1 MGPVSATSV
10 PGVGR
15 RLPLRRPRQGRWV
28 AGVCAGLAAHLSV
41 PVHWVRLA
49 FALTSLGAGA
59 GALLYLWLWVTVPV
73 GDPLEAVRP
82 AGLSR
87 LAPRLRLGQ
96 LSTAARDVTIAVVL
110 LLTAVV
116 LLLVR
121 TDVAVPSSWLV
132 PALFVA
138 AGAALAWGELAA
150 VSKDDGA
157 RTTRGRI
164 VLRVG
169 GGVALAVVGAL
180 LLIGPGGSPFELVQA
195 TLSGLAVVA
204 GVAVV
209 LAPLGLRLVR
219 ELGAEREARAREAE
233 RADIAAHLHDSVLQT
248 LSMIR
253 SRAGDN
259 EEVARL
265 ARAQE
270 RELRD
275 WLYTDRPAPG
285 TSTADV
291 VRQVAA
297 EVEDLHGVAIDVVT
311 AGDAEPDA
319 GTEALAAA
327 AREALSN
334 AVRHGRP
341 PVSLYVEVTPE
352 QTEVFVRDRGDGFE
366 IDAVPADRHGVR
378 QSIIGR
384 MDRHGGRAEV
394 RTRAAGTE
402 VHLLMPRKGQ
412 Q

>member
-1 MGPVSATSV
+1 M

-15 RLPLRRPRQGRWV
+15 RLPLRRPREGRWI
-28 AGVCAGLAAHLSV
+28 AGVCTGLAVHLGV

-49 FALTSLGAGA
+49 FVLTSLGAGA
-59 GALLYLWLWVTVPV
+59 GAILYLWLLITVPA

-96 LSTAARDVTIAVVL
+96 LSATTRDVTIAVVL
-110 LLTAVV
+110 LLAAGV

-121 TDVAVPSSWLV
+121 TDVALPASWLV

-157 RTTRGRI
+157 TRVSRGRI

-169 GGVALAVVGAL
+169 VGVTLAVVGAL
-180 LLIGPGGSPFELVQA
+180 LLIGPGRSPLELVQA
-195 TLSGLAVVA
+195 TLAGLAVVA

-219 ELGAEREARAREAE
+219 ELGAERVARARESE

-270 RELRD
+270 RELRE

-285 TSTADV
+285 TSTADA

-319 GTEALAAA
+319 GTGALTAA

-334 AVRHGRP
+334 AVVHGRP

-366 IDAVPADRHGVR
+366 VDAVPADRHGVR

-384 MDRHGGRAEV
+384 MDRHGGRATV
-394 RTRAAGTE
+394 RSRAGGTE
-402 VHLLMPRKGQ
+402 VHLVMPRKGQ

>member
-1 MGPVSATSV
+1 M

-15 RLPLRRPRQGRWV
+15 RLPLRRPRQGRWL
-28 AGVCAGLAAHLSV
+28 AGVCVGLAAHLGV

-49 FALTSLGAGA
+49 FVLTTLGAGA

-110 LLTAVV
+110 LLAAVV

-150 VSKDDGA
+150 LSKDDGA

-180 LLIGPGGSPFELVQA
+180 LLIGPGGSPFELLQA

-275 WLYTDRPAPG
+275 WLYTDRPAPR

-291 VRQVAA
+291 VRQGAA
-297 EVEDLHGVAIDVVT
+297 EVEDLHRVPVDVVT
-311 AGDAEPDA
+311 AGVAEPDA
-319 GTEALAAA
+319 GTEALGPA
-327 AREALSN
+327 AREALWN
-334 AVRHGRP
+334 A
-341 PVSLYVEVTPE
+341 
-352 QTEVFVRDRGDGFE
+352 
-366 IDAVPADRHGVR
+366 
-378 QSIIGR
+378 
-384 MDRHGGRAEV
+384 
-394 RTRAAGTE
+394 
-402 VHLLMPRKGQ
+402 
-412 Q
+412 

>member
-1 MGPVSATSV
+1 V

-15 RLPLRRPRQGRWV
+15 RLPLRRPREGRWV
-28 AGVCAGLAAHLSV
+28 AGVCTGVAAHLDV
-41 PVHWVRLA
+41 PVRWVRLA

-59 GALLYLWLWVTVPV
+59 GALMYLWLWGTVPA
-73 GDPLEAVRP
+73 GDPREAVRP

-87 LAPRLRLGQ
+87 LAPRLRLGH
-96 LSTAARDVTIAVVL
+96 LSAAARDVTIAVVL
-110 LLTAVV
+110 LVVAVV

-150 VSKDDGA
+150 AAKDDGA

-270 RELRD
+270 RELRE

-285 TSTADV
+285 TSTADA

-297 EVEDLHGVAIDVVT
+297 EVEDRHGVAIDVVT

-384 MDRHGGRAEV
+384 MDRHGGRAAV
-394 RTRAAGTE
+394 RTRAGGTE
-402 VHLLMPRKGQ
+402 VHLVMPRKGQ